1 MPTSQS
7 TSIPQPALAHSSA
20 QGVATAA
27 ATLEEAAGMEGRR
40 KGVRGVGGHGRARR
54 QLLARSS
61 EMKRPRLVRRVRRT
75 LLAIES
81 GGSGKTCKEA
91 AAEVASYFFS
101 SHDGCVGWRAL
112 AVIGNSES
120 NFCPMATVV
129 WEALPSARRS
139 SVEPCRRKEVTAAL
153 ILFEKDTAGDGIV
166 EEVTGH
172 EGDGRR
178 RDNCSR
184 PP

>member
-1 MPTSQS
+1 M
-7 TSIPQPALAHSSA
+7 
-20 QGVATAA
+20 
-27 ATLEEAAGMEGRR
+27 
-40 KGVRGVGGHGRARR
+40 RGVGGHGRARR

-112 AVIGNSES
+112 AVIGIELLSDGNGGVGSVAIGSQIE
-120 NFCPMATVV
+120 CG
-129 WEALPSARRS
+129 ALPS
-139 SVEPCRRKEVTAAL
+139 EG
-153 ILFEKDTAGDGIV
+153 GDCCSHPV
-166 EEVTGH
+166 PEGH
-172 EGDGRR
+172 GRR
-178 RDNCSR
+178 RDRGGGDR
-184 PP
+184 PRRRRPAAG